1 MKSAAD
7 VQATYEQAAAGLL
20 NCMVR
25 EPDPRKRAALREQVE
40 ACRQEALRT
49 ATRDLASRRQRLI
62 DLSSDLKTIVTHASQ
77 CGVGG
82 PLAEV
87 RDLAEEIDRLLG
99 MGEAP
104 RDAPAGP

>member
-1 MKSAAD
+1 MSSAT
-7 VQATYEQAAAGLL
+7 QAQAIYEQAAAGLI

-25 EPDPRKRAALREQVE
+25 EPDPRKRAALREKVE

-49 ATRDLASRRQRLI
+49 AEFDLATRRERLI

-87 RDLAEEIDRLLG
+87 RDLAEEIDRLVG
-99 MGEAP
+99 MGEA
-104 RDAPAGP
+104 AGD